1 MRQHL
6 VSGGTAPLPPSQVVT
21 ATADHKPWNTP
32 KNWKQD
38 LPNIDMDP
46 ATGKRITFAD
56 KRVGIPTG

>member
-1 MRQHL
+1 
-6 VSGGTAPLPPSQVVT
+6 VT
-21 ATADHKPWNTP
+21 PTADHKPWNTP

-46 ATGKRITFAD
+46 PTGNRITFAD